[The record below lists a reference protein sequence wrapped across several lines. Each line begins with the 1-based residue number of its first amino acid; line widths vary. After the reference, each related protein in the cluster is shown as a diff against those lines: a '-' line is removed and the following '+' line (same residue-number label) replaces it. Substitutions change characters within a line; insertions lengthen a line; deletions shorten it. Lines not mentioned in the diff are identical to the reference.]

1 MSNLKKYR
9 IKVFFNTS
17 VDVIVDAVNET
28 QAHKKAQKIA
38 DETDFNELENYQS
51 EFDFSEV
58 IYEYPQ

>member
-1 MSNLKKYR
+1 
-9 IKVFFNTS
+9 
-17 VDVIVDAVNET
+17 VNEM